1 MIEIHPDQSAKAD
14 AGKPKLSLVPTGII
28 YAIARVR
35 EYGNKKYG
43 SPDNWKNVEA
53 QRYVDAAYRHL
64 LQVVK
69 NGLDSV
75 DEESG
80 LRHIDHCACNLA
92 FLIELEGGD
101 NLGRDNSD

>member
-1 MIEIHPDQSAKAD
+1 MIEIRPDQSAKAD

-64 LQVVK
+64 LEVVK

-80 LRHIDHCACNLA
+80 LFHLDHCATNLA
-92 FLIELEGGD
+92 FLIERVREKNGTH
-101 NLGRDNSD
+101 

>member
-1 MIEIHPDQSAKAD
+1 MIDLQYEADQTAKAD

-35 EYGNKKYG
+35 EYGNRKYG
-43 SPDNWKNVEA
+43 SSDNWKQVEA

-69 NGLDSV
+69 YGLDSV

-80 LRHIDHCACNLA
+80 LNHLDHCATNLA
-92 FLIELEGGD
+92 FLIEMRGEK
-101 NLGRDNSD
+101 NE

>member
-1 MIEIHPDQSAKAD
+1 MIELHPDQSAKAD

-43 SPDNWKNVEA
+43 DPDNWKQVEA
-53 QRYVDAAYRHL
+53 ERYVDAAYRHL

-80 LRHIDHCACNLA
+80 LYHLDHCATNLA
-92 FLIELEGGD
+92 FLIEMRGEK
-101 NLGRDNSD
+101 NE